1 MKSSGADW
9 ISEELTVAGD
19 LLFNAYGG
27 PDGGRLVSVP
37 AGTIDH
43 WAYRSDAIMP
53 KGAKGQASPDEARYH
68 YVLAGAPDG
77 ASAFLPADDDDLREA
92 FLRASGEPG
101 DRGTETLAAEIK
113 RRGLDF

>member
-53 KGAKGQASPDEARYH
+53 KGAQPEDHGDVDARQAAHLS
-68 YVLAGAPDG
+68 AGRHQ
-77 ASAFLPADDDDLREA
+77 L
-92 FLRASGEPG
+92 
-101 DRGTETLAAEIK
+101 
-113 RRGLDF
+113 